1 MTSRLSILLL
11 FVFMG
16 CQEPAAPSVPTQNTV
31 WAVDLVTTLPG
42 QQATYIESIKTNW
55 ANARRIAKARGSVLS
70 YRAFAATKDSTRG
83 WDVMLMTE
91 YSDSTAWSN
100 REPIF
105 QAIFES
111 EEFVFVEPGSPSAE
125 MRTFFVSDVA
135 MQHFVNQ

>member
-1 MTSRLSILLL
+1 MSILPGGHLPNDVENVHL
-11 FVFMG
+11 EAHKEIVMTTT
-16 CQEPAAPSVPTQNTV
+16 AAT
-31 WAVDLVTTLPG
+31 DVTD
-42 QQATYIESIKTNW
+42 IESIKTNW

-70 YRAFAATKDSTRG
+70 YRAFAAAKDSTRG

-105 QAIFES
+105 EAIFES
-111 EEFVFVEPGSPSAE
+111 EEFVFVEPGSPSAA